1 MLAVS
6 PLSCPGNFGVVSV
19 VRSRVDSRL
28 YVLKEIDL
36 RSLTADVKRAALGEA
51 QLLSSLAHPCIVG
64 YIESFITDEP
74 PLDAAADSAAKS
86 AAGSSASSNGSG
98 SRDTLCIVME
108 YAAGGDIG
116 EVIRKL
122 KSSGSAGSAPPS
134 ASANAPPPPFP
145 EDQILDWFIQLALA
159 LKYIHSH
166 HILHRDL
173 KAQNVFLTSDSRV
186 KLGSES
192 LTHTASAARAVLSS
206 QSSRSG
212 SGARSHSL
220 SRLVFVSQ

>member
-1 MLAVS
+1 M
-6 PLSCPGNFGVVSV
+6 SV

-64 YIESFITDEP
+64 YIESFITDAP
-74 PLDAAADSAAKS
+74 PLDAAAETGK
-86 AAGSSASSNGSG
+86 AGGAGASPNSSSSSG
-98 SRDTLCIVME
+98 ARDTLCIVME
-108 YAAGGDIG
+108 HCAGGDIG

-122 KSSGSAGSAPPS
+122 KTSPTPP
-134 ASANAPPPPFP
+134 AANAPPFP
-145 EDQILDWFIQLALA
+145 EEQILDWFIQLALA
-159 LKYIHSH
+159 LKYIHSS

-186 KLGSES
+186 KLGSDDAQRDSAAQSSPGAAFAYRS
-192 LTHTASAARAVLSS
+192 LTLRFLRPPLS
-206 QSSRSG
+206 Q
-212 SGARSHSL
+212 
-220 SRLVFVSQ
+220 